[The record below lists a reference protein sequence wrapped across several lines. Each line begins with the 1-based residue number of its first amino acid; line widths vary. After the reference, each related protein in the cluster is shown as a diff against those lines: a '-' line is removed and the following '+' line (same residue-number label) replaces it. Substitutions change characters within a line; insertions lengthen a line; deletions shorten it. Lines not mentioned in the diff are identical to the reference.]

1 MIVTAQASGSFLHR
15 FLQTHAL
22 LHFVEVVSSLL
33 CETFLQ
39 LHSATRQVVIRRRCR
54 NIHIDRNLMIK
65 AQIRVD
71 IGCRDLTSR
80 NRIDNGRRSCYAVST
95 RVGTEDIVYDAV
107 FLGLN
112 IAAEYR
118 NPKLFKE
125 VDIRSLSDGRND
137 DICKESFPPARR
149 NPPDAVCRSYRP
161 VPRSAVSPKA
171 PALPRV
177 CWSRFWKVP

>member
-15 FLQTHAL
+15 FLQRHTL
-22 LHFVEVVSSLL
+22 LYFIKIISSVFRIPLL
-33 CETFLQ
+33 QFRP
-39 LHSATRQVVIRRRCR
+39 STRQIIRRFRQRNLYIRC
-54 NIHIDRNLMIK
+54 NLMIVS
-65 AQIRVD
+65 QIIID

-125 VDIRSLSDGRND
+125 VDIRSLSDG
-137 DICKESFPPARR
+137 
-149 NPPDAVCRSYRP
+149 
-161 VPRSAVSPKA
+161 
-171 PALPRV
+171 
-177 CWSRFWKVP
+177 